1 MVGVEFHRLEKLHY
15 LSPGALKLK
24 PRDVVVA
31 QSPRGVALGMVV
43 EGPHTRAMGNA
54 GGEIPGVMRLAD
66 RQDQAKNYRNRLRAE
81 EGLRLARSRSESFGL
96 EMQVLA
102 AELTLDGSRAIFY
115 FWSEG
120 RIDFRALV
128 RDLAS
133 VLRTRIE
140 LYQVAARDRAKIQG
154 GIGPCGRECCCAL
167 WLREFA
173 PVSVKM
179 TKDQGLSLNPQKI
192 SGSCGRLMCCL
203 RYEYETYRELRREM
217 PRAGDRLT
225 LPEGE
230 VEVVEV
236 QPIRGLLTVRGAEG
250 TCFVVPA
257 GRAVEVAGKQR
268 CQSCSSSRS
277 VGSRTENDSAG
288 ADAD

>member
-1 MVGVEFHRLEKLHY
+1 MADNDVEVVGVEFHRLEKLNY
-15 LSPGALKLK
+15 LTTGGLELKAQ
-24 PRDVVVA
+24 DTVVA
-31 QSPRGVALGMVV
+31 PSPRGIALGTVV
-43 EGPHTRAMGNA
+43 EIAHRRPLGGA
-54 GGEIPGVMRLAD
+54 GGEIPEVLRLAD
-66 RQDQAKNYRNRLRAE
+66 LQDIAKGYRNRLRAE
-81 EGLRLARSRSESFGL
+81 ECLRLARTRVEHFGL
-96 EMQVLA
+96 DMQILST
-102 AELTLDGSRAIFY
+102 EFTLDCSRVIFY

-120 RIDFRALV
+120 RVDFRNLV

-133 VLRTRIE
+133 YLRTRIE

-203 RYEYETYRELRREM
+203 RYEYETYRDLRRAM
-217 PRAGDRLT
+217 PKVGERIL

-230 VEVVEV
+230 AEVLEV
-236 QPIRGLLTVRGAEG
+236 QPIRSLLSVKMADG
-250 TCFVVPA
+250 TILVVPSGRSEQLA
-257 GRAVEVAGKQR
+257 GASR
-268 CQSCSSSRS
+268 CNSCSASKSELARGDES
-277 VGSRTENDSAG
+277 
-288 ADAD
+288 